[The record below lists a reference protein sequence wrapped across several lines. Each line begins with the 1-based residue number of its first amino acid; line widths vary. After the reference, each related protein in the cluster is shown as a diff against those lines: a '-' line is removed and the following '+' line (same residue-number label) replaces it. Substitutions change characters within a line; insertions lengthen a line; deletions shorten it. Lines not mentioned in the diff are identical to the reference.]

1 MPTTIK
7 KLVIG
12 FKTEG
17 GNTFSLSIAYAKPEL
32 TTDATPVDALI
43 TYILANQPFELT
55 LASCL
60 GADIIETTTT
70 ELTLTPAS

>member
-1 MPTTIK
+1 MSTTIK

-17 GNTFSLSIAYAKPEL
+17 GNTFSLSMAYANPALITE
-32 TTDATPVDALI
+32 ATPVDALI

-55 LASCL
+55 LDSCL
-60 GADIIETTTT
+60 GADIVETTTT
-70 ELTLTPAS
+70 ELNITPAA